1 MAAAS
6 DLGALER
13 TLGHVFANRALLE
26 RALTHASLDSVH
38 SYERLEFLG
47 DRVLGLV
54 VAQMLLDRFPDED
67 EGEIGRRFAAL
78 VNAESLSQVGAELR
92 LSDHI
97 LAGPGVTNE
106 AIVADVVEALIAAM
120 YRDGGFAVAEAFVRR
135 IWEPLIETVVRPP
148 RDPKTALQEWAQ
160 AGGRGLPNYHE
171 LARKG
176 PDHAPL
182 FTVEVRLE
190 GVDPVQATGPSK
202 RTAERDAAAIML
214 QMLGIDHDD

>member
-1 MAAAS
+1 MVVAS

-26 RALTHASLDSVH
+26 RALTHASLDPVH

-47 DRVLGLV
+47 DRVLGLI

-67 EGEIGRRFAAL
+67 EGEIGRRFSAL
-78 VNAESLSQVGAELR
+78 VNAGSLSQVGAELG
-92 LSDHI
+92 LVHHI

-106 AIVADVVEALIAAM
+106 AIIADVVEALIAAM
-120 YRDGGFAVAEAFVRR
+120 YRDGGFAVADEFIRR
-135 IWEPLIETVVRPP
+135 IWSPLIETAARPP

-160 AGGRGLPNYHE
+160 AGARGLPSYHE
-171 LARKG
+171 LGRDG
-176 PDHAPL
+176 PDHAPS
-182 FTVEVRLE
+182 FTVEVRIE
-190 GVDPVQATGPSK
+190 GVEPVQATGPSK
-202 RTAERDAAAIML
+202 RAAERDAAAIML

>member
-6 DLGALER
+6 DLGSLER
-13 TLGHVFANRALLE
+13 TLGHVFANRVLLK
-26 RALTHASLDSVH
+26 RALTHASLDPVH

-54 VAQMLLDRFPDED
+54 VAQMLLDRFPEED
-67 EGEIGRRFAAL
+67 EGEIGRRFSAL
-78 VNAESLSQVGAELR
+78 VNAGSLSQVGEGLGLA
-92 LSDHI
+92 DHI

-120 YRDGGFAVAEAFVRR
+120 YRDGGLAVADAFVRR
-135 IWEPLIETVVRPP
+135 IWGPLIETVARPP

-160 AGGRGLPNYHE
+160 ADARGLPSYRE

-182 FTVEVRLE
+182 FTFEVRLE
-190 GVDPVQATGPSK
+190 GVEPVQATGASK
-202 RTAERDAAAIML
+202 RAAEREAAAIML

>member
-1 MAAAS
+1 MVVAS

-13 TLGHVFANRALLE
+13 TLGHDFANRELLE

-67 EGEIGRRFAAL
+67 EGEIGRRFSAL
-78 VNAESLSQVGAELR
+78 VNAGSLSEVGAGLG
-92 LSDHI
+92 LVHHI

-106 AIVADVVEALIAAM
+106 AIVADVVEALIAAI
-120 YRDGGFAVAEAFVRR
+120 YRDGGFAAAEQFVRR
-135 IWEPLIETVVRPP
+135 IWAPLIETVSRPP

-160 AGGRGLPNYHE
+160 AGGRGLPSYHE
-171 LARKG
+171 LGREG
-176 PDHAPL
+176 LDHAPS
-182 FTVEVRLE
+182 FTVEVRIE
-190 GVDPVQATGPSK
+190 GVEPAQSTGSSK
-202 RTAERDAAAIML
+202 RAAERDAAAIML

>member
-1 MAAAS
+1 MADAS

-13 TLGHVFANRALLE
+13 ALGHVFTNRTLLE
-26 RALTHASLDSVH
+26 RALTHASRDSVH

-54 VAQMLLDRFPDED
+54 VARMLLDRFPDEK

-78 VNAESLSQVGAELR
+78 VNAGSLAQVGAELG
-92 LSDHI
+92 LAPYI

-106 AIVADVVEALIAAM
+106 AIVADVVEALIAAL
-120 YRDGGFAVAEAFVRR
+120 YRDGGLAVAETFIRG
-135 IWEPLIETVVRPP
+135 IWAPMMETVSRPP

-160 AGGRGLPNYHE
+160 AGGRGLPSYHDVG
-171 LARKG
+171 RDG

-182 FTVEVRLE
+182 FKVEVRIE
-190 GVDPVQATGPSK
+190 GVKPVQATGPSK
-202 RTAERDAAAIML
+202 RAAEREGAAIML
-214 QMLGIDHDD
+214 RMLGIDHDD

>member
-54 VAQMLLDRFPDED
+54 VAQMLLDRFPGED
-67 EGEIGRRFAAL
+67 EGEIGRRFSAL
-78 VNAESLSQVGAELR
+78 VNAGSLSQVGAELG
-92 LSDHI
+92 LADHI

-120 YRDGGFAVAEAFVRR
+120 YRDGGFAVADAFVRR
-135 IWEPLIETVVRPP
+135 IWAPLIETVARPP

-160 AGGRGLPNYHE
+160 AGARGLPSYHE

-190 GVDPVQATGPSK
+190 GVDPVQATGSSK
-202 RTAERDAAAIML
+202 RAAERDAAAIML